1 MQTFILKEGVFNDDE
16 LYLADEN
23 KVFSG
28 NYIAIITQYIF
39 ETHWTN
45 KRIIKRFRKEEQLKK
60 YIGTK
65 YPEFDLDI

>member
-1 MQTFILKEGVFNDDE
+1 MQTFILKEGVLNDDE

-65 YPEFDLDI
+65 YPELDLDI

>member
-1 MQTFILKEGVFNDDE
+1 MITYILKEGVINDDE

-28 NYIAIITQYIF
+28 NYIAIIKQYIF

-45 KRIIKRFRKEEQLKK
+45 KRIIKRFRNEDQLQKFLSK
-60 YIGTK
+60 N
-65 YPEFDLDI
+65 YPNFNY

>member
-1 MQTFILKEGVFNDDE
+1 MQTFILKEGVLNDDE

>member
-1 MQTFILKEGVFNDDE
+1 MQTFILKEGVLNDDE

-28 NYIAIITQYIF
+28 NYIAIITQYVF